1 MTQNDVPV
9 SEEAFDI
16 FTFLSG
22 MGLWIILAL
31 ALVGVVI
38 YQKLKK

>member
-1 MTQNDVPV
+1 MTQNEVPV

-31 ALVGVVI
+31 FWWELL
-38 YQKLKK
+38 YTRN